1 MTAPEDIPMF
11 VPHDSEPGEPGRVTR
26 ADVVRAARDWIG
38 TPYIHQHRA
47 KRHGVD
53 CVGLVIG
60 VARELG
66 LVAPDFDVTGYAAT
80 PDGTTMLATCDT
92 YMRRVPMDALQPGQV
107 LVYVLHPKL
116 GPQHM
121 GIVGDYEIG
130 GLSLIQAL
138 GKTNGKGEVV
148 ESNITRQ
155 PRKGWKPVQAYA
167 LPGVV

>member
-1 MTAPEDIPMF
+1 MTTVDLPMYAPL
-11 VPHDSEPGEPGRVTR
+11 DSQPGSPGHVTR
-26 ADVVRAARDWIG
+26 ADVVKAARSWLG

-47 KRHGVD
+47 KGHGVD

-66 LVAPDFDVTGYAAT
+66 IVAPDFDVNAYERT
-80 PDGTTMLATCDT
+80 PDGSTMIAQCD
-92 YMRRVPMDALQPGQV
+92 RFMDRLHMDSVLPGNV
-107 LVYVLHPKL
+107 LVYEFDRRL

-121 GIVGDYEIG
+121 GIVGDYYDG

-148 ESNITRQ
+148 EWNIGR
-155 PRKGWKPVQAYA
+155 PRRGWAPVQAYA
-167 LPGVV
+167 LRGVV